1 MKIDGRQKNACCRI
15 NNIDNYKMFSSA
27 VKKAIEIESA
37 KEMLLYDAQT
47 SVGLLIS
54 VAEKDSR
61 IAGVD
66 RFWWILRTSN
76 PWAVIVKNCRG
87 GFDSH
92 PSRHFFKIIKNIS
105 NAKGPFCN
113 NKF

>member
-1 MKIDGRQKNACCRI
+1 
-15 NNIDNYKMFSSA
+15 MFSYA
-27 VKKAIEIESA
+27 AKKPIEIESV

-47 SVGLLIS
+47 SVGILIS

-76 PWAVIVKNCRG
+76 PWAVIV
-87 GFDSH
+87 S
-92 PSRHFFKIIKNIS
+92 HFFKIIKNIS